1 MPTLRR
7 LGTRLLNL
15 TLRRRSD
22 SRLREEMESHIAA
35 QAEENIRAGMT
46 SEEARRHAR
55 LKFGPV
61 EALREHYHAEQGLP
75 FLEILLLDIR
85 YALRGL
91 RKSPAFTAVAVLTLM
106 LGIGA
111 NVVVFGVLNAVLLR
125 PLDVSDPGSLYQ
137 LRHQKWMSFR
147 LLTTSFPAFQDL
159 RAAQH
164 YLQWAGRCECICSSG
179 AKLARQGCQGDRR

>member
-1 MPTLRR
+1 
-7 LGTRLLNL
+7 
-15 TLRRRSD
+15 
-22 SRLREEMESHIAA
+22 MESHIAA

-46 SEEARRHAR
+46 SEEARRHAH

-61 EALREHYHAEQGLP
+61 EAMREHYHAEQGLP

-85 YALRGL
+85 YALRWL

-147 LLTTSFPAFQDL
+147 LLTTSFPAFQDYERRNTTFSGL
-159 RAAQH
+159 AGVNAYAQ
-164 YLQWAGRCECICSSG
+164 SG